1 MIFLMALMVSEKPL
15 RITDLK
21 SESTLMV
28 LEELFKITVLKN
40 VVFESKLKVSKKP
53 LRITVKEMVLSESKL
68 MFFGE
73 TIQNN
78 CPVKGCL

>member
-1 MIFLMALMVSEKPL
+1 MVSEKPL

-28 LEELFKITVLKN
+28 LEKLFKITILKN

-53 LRITVKEMVLSESKL
+53 LSKIVKEMVLSEQNLCFLEKL
-68 MFFGE
+68 FKI
-73 TIQNN
+73 T
-78 CPVKGCL
+78 VL

>member
-68 MFFGE
+68 MFFGD
-73 TIQNN
+73 TIQYN